1 MCEDAASAKRP
12 RSVSVSS
19 YMLYF
24 VLTFNLPTNF
34 YFFAT
39 DIATI
44 ERDLKIVF
52 GFVHSTEV
60 HKSHICVKRNMR
72 KMQML
77 YLNSFEI

>member
-1 MCEDAASAKRP
+1 M
-12 RSVSVSS
+12 SS
-19 YMLYF
+19 NKSIYIYIYIYIYIIYMLYF
-24 VLTFNLPTNF
+24 LLKFNLPTNF

-60 HKSHICVKRNMR
+60 HKSHICVK
-72 KMQML
+72 
-77 YLNSFEI
+77 

>member
-1 MCEDAASAKRP
+1 
-12 RSVSVSS
+12 
-19 YMLYF
+19 MLYF
-24 VLTFNLPTNF
+24 LPKFNLPTTS

-44 ERDLKIVF
+44 ERERKFIKAT
-52 GFVHSTEV
+52 FVSEW
-60 HKSHICVKRNMR
+60 NMW